1 MITEFKLS
9 NKIVIFNQFELTKAF
24 ENTRNTKIV
33 TIRIN
38 FIYIW
43 KLTPPPSPLLD

>member
-1 MITEFKLS
+1 MITEFKSS

-24 ENTRNTKIV
+24 ENTRNTKIM

-38 FIYIW
+38 FI
-43 KLTPPPSPLLD
+43 L